1 MSEQQ
6 TIASSRLPSDTVTH
20 YMHFCPTCLI
30 QLCCKKI
37 EIDFRIKIESSYKTT
52 PPTTEQTMNAAMY
65 WTAIAHAVSRTPA
78 PTTEKKLTSE
88 ERNAKSDEHKFGLC
102 PSCDSGLDD
111 RADFMVINLANKKE
125 AFALLCTPC
134 YYNQKL
140 QSPLL
145 QPFN

>member
-1 MSEQQ
+1 LDNNARNARNACVYDSNNFFC
-6 TIASSRLPSDTVTH
+6 AAP
-20 YMHFCPTCLI
+20 HFTLYG
-30 QLCCKKI
+30 KKI

-65 WTAIAHAVSRTPA
+65 WTAIAHAVSRTPAPA

>member
-1 MSEQQ
+1 
-6 TIASSRLPSDTVTH
+6 
-20 YMHFCPTCLI
+20 
-30 QLCCKKI
+30 
-37 EIDFRIKIESSYKTT
+37 
-52 PPTTEQTMNAAMY
+52 MNAAIY
-65 WTAIAHAVSRTPA
+65 WTAIAHAVSRTPAPAPA

-111 RADFMVINLANKKE
+111 RADFMVINLANKIE

-140 QSPLL
+140 QSPPSPTIQLT
-145 QPFN
+145 PR